1 MDSEEKLIAG
11 CLKSNRKAQ
20 RALYEKYAPEMM
32 NVCLRYCNNRS
43 TAKDVMQE
51 GFISIYKHIGQLKDS
66 TKLRPWIKQ
75 IMVNSA
81 MMKIR
86 KKESLVFY
94 SDDDLSKLQEVE
106 VFDDDLYHYTQKDL
120 KQIFYDM
127 PKGFKIIFNMY
138 VFDDFS
144 HQEIAETLHISVNTS
159 KSQLSRARAYLR
171 KKLKAIQAQYYA
183 RPKTLGLIG
192 GLFWIYNHIV

>member
-20 RALYEKYAPEMM
+20 RVLYEKYAPEMM
-32 NVCLRYCNNRS
+32 NVCLRYCGDRS

-51 GFISIYKHIGQLKDS
+51 GFIRVYKHVDQLKDS
-66 TKLRPWIKQ
+66 KKLRPWIKQ

-94 SDDDLSKLQEVE
+94 SDEVLDNMQETE
-106 VFDDDLYHYTQKDL
+106 IFADESYQYSENDL
-120 KQIFYDM
+120 KQIFNHM
-127 PKGFKIIFNMY
+127 PKGFKVIFNMY

-144 HQEIAETLHISVNTS
+144 HQEIADTLNISVNTS
-159 KSQLSRARAYLR
+159 KSQLSRARGYLR
-171 KKLKAIQAQYYA
+171 KKLAEIKLDYYA
-183 RPKTLGLIG
+183 KSRTLGLIG
-192 GLFWIYNHIV
+192 GMLWIYNHIF